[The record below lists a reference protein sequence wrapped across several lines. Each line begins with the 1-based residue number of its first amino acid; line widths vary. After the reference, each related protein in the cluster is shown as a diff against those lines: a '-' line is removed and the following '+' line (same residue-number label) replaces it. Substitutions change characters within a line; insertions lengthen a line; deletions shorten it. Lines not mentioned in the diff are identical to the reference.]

1 MPVFVLTPL
10 WWSSGRG
17 SSTQEGSTTAE
28 ARCDVVRGGSLTTS
42 QVVVPGAD
50 SSAGAG
56 VDHAHEDDA
65 QHLTKNVL
73 MAPSNLRAFKS
84 IQGASIQ
91 GASIQTQ
98 PSRLHGECQHG
109 MYLYR

>member
-1 MPVFVLTPL
+1 MVPVFVLTPL

-42 QVVVPGAD
+42 QVVVSGAD

-56 VDHAHEDDA
+56 VDHAHDDA
-65 QHLTKNVL
+65 QHLTEDFV
-73 MAPSNLRAFKS
+73 MAPSNLRAFK
-84 IQGASIQ
+84 SIQ